1 MSLPYDG
8 LLSPRPNPWAQMG
21 WLDESGVE
29 VAPPAPAP
37 HGEPVR
43 LTPGEEKNFEF
54 VDISNKQTGTIRR
67 GTVAL
72 GAPHVPLV
80 TASMISSSS
89 SDSLLGMAEAVHT
102 NDNEDDTCLVAPA
115 PPEPVRVDY
124 VVKTGS
130 AGTLPA
136 IPTLDELAEQ
146 IRAEKERGGVRKRAA
161 KQLRV
166 APAPRSGFPRNVLVQ
181 RAASLLEGVSLPIAP
196 YQEDAAANQ
205 TLMDECLAKMSL
217 ALSSL

>member
-8 LLSPRPNPWAQMG
+8 LLSPKPNPWAQMG

-43 LTPGEEKNFEF
+43 LTPGEKKDFEY
-54 VDISNKQTGTIRR
+54 VDISNPQTAKIRR
-67 GTVAL
+67 GTVAVC
-72 GAPHVPLV
+72 APHVPLV

-89 SDSLLGMAEAVHT
+89 SDSLLGVT
-102 NDNEDDTCLVAPA
+102 NNIKNNEDDVCSIAPV

-124 VVKTGS
+124 VVSTGS
-130 AGTLPA
+130 AERLPA

-146 IRAEKERGGVRKRAA
+146 IRVEKERGGMRKRAA

-166 APAPRSGFPRNVLVQ
+166 APAPRSGFPRNILVQ

-196 YQEDAAANQ
+196 YQEDMTANQ
-205 TLMDECLAKMSL
+205 TLMDECLAKMSM